1 LPGGRAGEK
10 LTRMTGRLPTFL
22 LLWVFAGW
30 LNRQQQA
37 MIDYLRAENEVLKR
51 QLKGRRPRLTN
62 EERCRLAVKG
72 KVLGRKVLAEIAC
85 IVTPETILRW
95 HRRLV
100 AMKWTFPPRGVG
112 RPPVGSEVRPTGATP
127 PMCQAIGSLRSWSA
141 TPARWVRSS
150 WPLVKGS
157 IAAKSCGMRGNLHP
171 RSLRRPRA
179 FLPFAVT
186 GGAAWLRPS
195 GRSR

>member
-1 LPGGRAGEK
+1 
-10 LTRMTGRLPTFL
+10 MTGRLPTFL

-37 MIDYLRAENEVLKR
+37 VIDYLRAENEVLKR
-51 QLKGRRPRLTN
+51 QLKGWRPRLTN

-100 AMKWTFPPRGVG
+100 AMKWTFRRREMG
-112 RPPVGSEVRPTGATP
+112 RPPIPNEVRALILE
-127 PMCQAIGSLRSWSA
+127 MARSES
-141 TPARWVRSS
+141 RW
-150 WPLVKGS
+150 G
-157 IAAKSCGMRGNLHP
+157 
-171 RSLRRPRA
+171 
-179 FLPFAVT
+179 
-186 GGAAWLRPS
+186 
-195 GRSR
+195 